1 MIKKLTTTATALM
14 LLASTALEACPA
26 CKDSFGSN
34 GANASV
40 GDAYSWSIMFMLG
53 VPITILTVFIVVIA
67 RKIRQ
72 NPNSASVHVNNHVM

>member
-1 MIKKLTTTATALM
+1 MTMKLMITIVGLM
-14 LLASTALEACPA
+14 LTHVQELMACPA

-53 VPITILTVFIVVIA
+53 VPLTILTVFIVVIT
-67 RKIRQ
+67 RKIKQ
-72 NPNSASVHVNNHVM
+72 NPNDASVHVNNHVM